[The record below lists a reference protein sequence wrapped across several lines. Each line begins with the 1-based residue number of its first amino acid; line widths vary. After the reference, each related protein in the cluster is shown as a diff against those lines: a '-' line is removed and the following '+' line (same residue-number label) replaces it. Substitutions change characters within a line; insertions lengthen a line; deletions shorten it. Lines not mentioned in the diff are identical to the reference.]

1 MEKIYTNL
9 CLQINWHTPSS
20 GAVHRMGRKQR
31 ALRPFKKKLLRC
43 NVVIVCASP
52 CVILFP
58 RWGLLVLCLP
68 SNVQLFWW
76 LWQTGQGSL
85 HCKLLCKWCSIRGS
99 LLVKATKRLLKPNLH
114 GKILLA
120 IFSSE
125 PLVPQKECS
134 QELRCSTLELE
145 IEEKFAQCKLS
156 ISVLTLTMVNI
167 TSYLQFTTSY
177 LPQGLSSEVFGGL
190 QLPHT
195 VYMST
200 GP

>member
-20 GAVHRMGRKQR
+20 GAVHGSVDKE
-31 ALRPFKKKLLRC
+31 L
-43 NVVIVCASP
+43 CAHLKITSAMQ
-52 CVILFP
+52 CCYRLCKSFVILFP

-68 SNVQLFWW
+68 SNVPQLWW

-99 LLVKATKRLLKPNLH
+99 LLIKATKWVLKPNLQ
-114 GKILLA
+114 GKILLV

-125 PLVPQKECS
+125 LLVPQKERG

-145 IEEKFAQCKLS
+145 IEEKFAPCKLS
-156 ISVLTLTMVNI
+156 TSVLKLTIVNI

-195 VYMST
+195 AYMST